1 MSHTAAIFD
10 IDGVIVDSGPIHLQA
25 WKEVLKN
32 HGIIADDM
40 EFRRLF
46 GMRDSEVIPRLIEN
60 NSDEQVKEFMREKS
74 LVFKGFITNIARPIP
89 GVVECIE
96 RLLAHDIHLAFASL
110 ATPEEIATIL
120 KKVGLEDRVP
130 VVVTGENPMRDKPA
144 PDIFLTAAYRMG
156 IEPENIVVFED
167 DIAGVEAAR
176 IAGATAIAI
185 TTSYAPGEL
194 SHADLVIQD
203 FLDPKIYQ
211 FFNM

>member
-1 MSHTAAIFD
+1 MTHTAAIFD
-10 IDGVIVDSGPIHLQA
+10 IDGVIIDSGPIHLQA
-25 WKEVLKN
+25 WKEVLKS

-60 NSDEQVKEFMREKS
+60 NSDDEVQQFMREKS
-74 LVFKGFITNIARPIP
+74 GVFKELITNTAQAIP

-96 RLLAHDIHLAFASL
+96 RLLAHDIHISFASL
-110 ATPEEIATIL
+110 ATPEEIDTIL
-120 KKVGLEDRVP
+120 KKIGLDGRVP
-130 VVVTGENPMRDKPA
+130 VVVTGENAMRDKPA

-156 IEPENIVVFED
+156 VEPQNVVVFED
-167 DIAGVEAAR
+167 DIAGIEAAR
-176 IAGATAIAI
+176 IAGAAAIAI